1 MSCKQT
7 FFGLNFGYSIH
18 MSNVRKNKDII
29 KKENCICPKSENYE
43 DLIIKFF
50 VYVQM
55 TEINLCRDEY

>member
-1 MSCKQT
+1 
-7 FFGLNFGYSIH
+7 
-18 MSNVRKNKDII
+18 MSNARKNKDII